1 MPSPTE
7 AWTTLRQAMIDTT
20 PGCAGDDR
28 FIEDDSDPLPLIE
41 ICRGCPLLAPCSDL
55 AETGNVVP
63 VFGVVGGLVRR
74 GTRSTG
80 LMNSQALGR
89 LING

>member
-1 MPSPTE
+1 MPSPTA
-7 AWTTLRQAMIDTT
+7 AWVALRQAMIDTK

-28 FIEDDSDPLPLIE
+28 FIADDSDPLPLIE
-41 ICRGCPLLAPCSDL
+41 ICRGCPLIDPCSAL
-55 AETGNVVP
+55 AQTANVVP